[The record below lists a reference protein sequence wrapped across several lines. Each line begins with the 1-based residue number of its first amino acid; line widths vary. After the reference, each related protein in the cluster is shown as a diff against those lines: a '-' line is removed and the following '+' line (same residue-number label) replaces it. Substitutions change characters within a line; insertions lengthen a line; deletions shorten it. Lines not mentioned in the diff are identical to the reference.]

1 MSLACVIRIKGFINS
16 YTCIYTCTGTQ
27 THTYIYIYIYMILYM
42 CMDICVRTTISRREC
57 WLLLRPRS
65 NPSTSFPAY
74 YSARTTPFYFT
85 LFRFPPLPYS
95 SLNTDIIFFRTRRT
109 EAPTYIV
116 LYIHTHSYYNVI
128 HTHIIM

>member
-16 YTCIYTCTGTQ
+16 YIRAYIHAQ
-27 THTYIYIYIYMILYM
+27 THSTQIYMILYNM
-42 CMDICVRTTISRREC
+42 CMYICVRTTISRREC

-74 YSARTTPFYFT
+74 YSARTMPFYFT
-85 LFRFPPLPYS
+85 LFRFPHLPYP

-109 EAPTYIV
+109 EAPTYIIYTHARIIMIYV
-116 LYIHTHSYYNVI
+116 YIYIQTYNV
-128 HTHIIM
+128 M